1 MLESS
6 NMLHV
11 DRKDDESFESLLRRF
26 NKKVSQ
32 SGVLSVARRKKFF
45 EKPLNKREQ
54 RTIAIRKKTRKDAK
68 TRELFQIRG

>member
-11 DRKDDESFESLLRRF
+11 DRKEDESFESLLRRF